1 MTLENDKTCKF
12 DRKSL
17 DFDPKTLLKVC
28 FLRHF
33 LTILNRKV
41 QAYTLGMAYASKI
54 HTSI

>member
-17 DFDPKTLLKVC
+17 DFEPKTLLKVS

-41 QAYTLGMAYASKI
+41 QAYSLGMVYTYSVL
-54 HTSI
+54 